1 MTAAPV
7 SDVTI
12 SPAHQSA
19 LQMASLGIPVFPLWG
34 AVNGKCACGDA
45 GCPHPAKHPRR
56 AASFKEAT
64 TDPALIN
71 IWFKAPNL
79 NVGVRT
85 GVEILESGKMLVVAD
100 MDDYKESG
108 TDDFDALIAENSVL
122 PETAEV
128 LTGGGGRHLYF
139 WADKKQAFAGKLGR
153 NIEFKVNGYVVGPRS
168 LHVSGKRYEW
178 EASSDPFDNQ
188 EIADLPQW
196 IVDKFA
202 KVPRDDRT
210 TVALGA
216 NTLSEQDVIEI
227 RCALAYLKAD
237 DYHDWVRVLMA
248 LKSTGDE
255 AQGFAIADQWS
266 RRSPKYTADGV
277 RQKWQQI
284 KPEGGITLGTLID
297 MGRKAYEAEL
307 KTVDLSFLLK
317 SLDAMIAW
325 PAPEPLTQ
333 EIKNTPYPVDAL
345 PAIVADATIEVQQ
358 FVQAPMAMVACSAMA
373 TVSAACQARHD
384 VERARGLDG
393 PTSLY
398 FLSVADSGERK
409 STLDGHFSK
418 PIRDYEQQQ
427 AKDAEARLKEYA
439 ADLAHW
445 SSVKKGLE
453 QAATREAEHPLK
465 VKNNE
470 KDLRQRLRDHEQQ
483 KPPAPVIPRLIYR
496 DATPEALLHCIAK
509 EWPSA
514 ALMSSEGGIVFG
526 GHGMSKESMMRNLAT
541 INELW
546 DGKTIRTDR
555 RAADSSYSAHG
566 RLTVAIQVQHSVL
579 NAFLD
584 ASAQQARG
592 SGFLARFLVAA
603 PESTQGKRMFTE
615 APEHWPMLERYRARI
630 TELLNL
636 PQYVED
642 GRVNPA
648 LLHLTQEAKRV
659 WIAFHDE
666 IEVQLDD
673 DGELR
678 DVRDVASKIADNAAR
693 LAALFHVVE
702 GATGDMD
709 ANTMRNA
716 CRIARWHLNE
726 SRRLLNTP
734 TTPEASKA
742 KRLNDWLVTKF
753 KQQGVVKMSFT
764 DIQHNGPAGMRKK
777 EDLTPVLDALV
788 ELGRVKMTVG
798 APRMVHVNPALL
810 KDGPPNK

>member
-1 MTAAPV
+1 MNGTFATNA
-7 SDVTI
+7 TM

-34 AVNGKCACGDA
+34 AIDGKCACGEA
-45 GCPHPAKHPRR
+45 SCPHPAKHPHRT
-56 AASFKEAT
+56 ASFKEAT
-64 TDPALIN
+64 TDPTVIN
-71 IWFKAPNL
+71 IWFRAPNL

-85 GVEILESGKMLVVAD
+85 GVEILDSGKMLVVAD

-139 WADKKQAFAGKLGR
+139 WADKKLAFAGKLGR
-153 NIEFKVNGYVVGPRS
+153 NIEFKVNGYVVGPGS

-178 EASSDPFDNQ
+178 EASSDLFDNQ

-202 KVPRDDRT
+202 KGLRDDRFA
-210 TVALGA
+210 VAVGT
-216 NTLSEQDVIEI
+216 NTLSDKDLIEI
-227 RCALAYLKAD
+227 RCALVYIKAD
-237 DYHDWVRVLMA
+237 DYYDWMRVLMA

-255 AQGFAIADQWS
+255 VQGFAIADQWS
-266 RRSPKYTADGV
+266 RRSPKYTVEGM

-297 MGRKAYEAEL
+297 MGRKAYADEA
-307 KTVDLSFLLK
+307 KKVDLSFLLK
-317 SLDAMIAW
+317 SLDGVIAW
-325 PAPEPLTQ
+325 LPPEPLTL
-333 EIKNTPYPVDAL
+333 EVENIPYPIDAL
-345 PAIVADATIEVQQ
+345 PAIVADAAIEVQQ

-373 TVSAACQARHD
+373 SVSAACQARND

-393 PTSLY
+393 PSSLY

-418 PIRDYEQQQ
+418 PIRDYEQRQ
-427 AKDAEARLKEYA
+427 AKEAEANMKEYT

-445 SSVKKGLE
+445 TSVKKGLE
-453 QAATREAEHPLK
+453 QAATKGAEHSDK
-465 VKNNE
+465 GKSSE
-470 KDLRQRLRDHEQQ
+470 KDLRQRLREHEQQ
-483 KPPAPVIPRLIYR
+483 KPAAPVIPRLIYR

-636 PQYVED
+636 PQYIED
-642 GRVNPA
+642 CRVNPA

-659 WIAFHDE
+659 WITFHDE

-693 LAALFHVVE
+693 LAALFHVVA
-702 GATGDMD
+702 GATGDID
-709 ANTMRNA
+709 DNTMRNA

-734 TTPEASKA
+734 ATPAASKA

-753 KQQGVVKMSFT
+753 KQQDIVKMSFT

-777 EDLTPVLDALV
+777 EDLNPVLDILV

-810 KDGPPNK
+810 KEGPPNK